1 MLAPSSQRPYCVGL
15 TGGLAAGKSA
25 VAACLAGLGAE
36 VVDTDQIARAL
47 TGPQGAALPAVIQAF
62 GSGVLA
68 PDGGLD
74 RMAMRLR
81 VFADADARRRLEAI
95 LHPLILEQVRERLAH
110 SRAPYV
116 VLVVPLLAE
125 VWPDYRDLVDRVL
138 VVDCDEALQIRRVMQ
153 RDGIGEALA
162 RDMLAA
168 QAGRQARLAL
178 ADDVL
183 DNGGD
188 LDELARRVR
197 ELHDCYLQLA
207 KTRMDSLP
215 GAG

>member
-1 MLAPSSQRPYCVGL
+1 MCQRPYCVGL
-15 TGGLAAGKSA
+15 TGGIAAGKSA
-25 VAACLAGLGAE
+25 VAACFADLGAE

-47 TGPQGAALPAVIQAF
+47 TGPSGAALPAIIQAF
-62 GSGVLA
+62 GSDTVG
-68 PDGGLD
+68 PNGGLD
-74 RMAMRLR
+74 RAAMRVR
-81 VFADADARRRLEAI
+81 VFADPDARRRLEAI
-95 LHPLILEQVRERLAH
+95 LHPLILARVRQRLSL

-116 VLVVPLLAE
+116 VLVVPLLLEA
-125 VWPDYRDLVDRVL
+125 WQDYRDLVDRVL
-138 VVDCDEALQIRRVMQ
+138 VVDCDEALQVRRVML

-162 RDMLAA
+162 RNMLAA
-168 QAGRQARLAL
+168 QAGRQARLAM

-197 ELHDCYLQLA
+197 DLHARYLELA

>member
-1 MLAPSSQRPYCVGL
+1 MTRRPFCVGL
-15 TGGLAAGKSA
+15 TGGIAAGKSA
-25 VAACLAGLGAE
+25 VAVRFAELGAE

-47 TGPQGAALPAVIQAF
+47 TGPSGAALPAIVQAF
-62 GSGVLA
+62 GRRCIG

-74 RMAMRLR
+74 RAAMRVR

-95 LHPLILEQVRERLAH
+95 LHPLILERVRQSLLQ
-110 SRAPYV
+110 SQGPYV
-116 VLVVPLLAE
+116 VLVVPLLVE
-125 VWPDYRDLVDRVL
+125 VWQDYRELVDRVL
-138 VVDCDEALQIRRVMQ
+138 VVDCDEALQLRRVML
-153 RDGIGEALA
+153 RDGIDEALA
-162 RDMLAA
+162 RAMLAA

-197 ELHDCYLQLA
+197 PLHDRYLQLA
-207 KTRMDSLP
+207 KTRRDSLP
-215 GAG
+215 EAG

>member
-1 MLAPSSQRPYCVGL
+1 MQRPYCVGL

-47 TGPQGAALPAVIQAF
+47 TGPNGAALPAIVRDF
-62 GSGVLA
+62 GSRCVG

-74 RMAMRLR
+74 RPAMRAR

-95 LHPLILEQVRERLAH
+95 LHPLILERVRARLASSH
-110 SRAPYV
+110 APYV
-116 VLVVPLLAE
+116 VLVVPLLVE
-125 VWPDYRDLVDRVL
+125 NWQDFRELVDRVL
-138 VVDCDEALQIRRVMQ
+138 VVDCDETLQIRRAMH
-153 RDGIGEALA
+153 RDGISEAMA
-162 RDMLAA
+162 RAVLAA

-183 DNGGD
+183 DNNGD
-188 LDELARRVR
+188 MQALERQVSILHARYLD
-197 ELHDCYLQLA
+197 LA
-207 KTRMDSLP
+207 KTRTHALP
-215 GAG
+215 RPG